1 MALSSMVVS
10 RDWQEVSVL
19 ECILGGLHIG
29 VDVESEL
36 ECALAKL
43 SKSKIDAL
51 IVDCDLDGTSGFLRE
66 LQNGLIHRAV
76 PLIIVSG
83 SLGRKH
89 LDAKGA
95 AFVFEKPISVEQA
108 VHTLSAARNMIL
120 DGRLRYHRQALDVP
134 VSLSYGSRRRLQA
147 HLKNLSQGGM
157 RIRVQ
162 RPLPMTTPG
171 PVRVSFRLR
180 GSRRCLK
187 LQGELVWV
195 DQQGNAGIRFV
206 DINRRAKRDLQLW
219 LERQYFMH

>member
-1 MALSSMVVS
+1 MVVS

-36 ECALAKL
+36 EGALAKL

-51 IVDCDLDGTSGFLRE
+51 IVDCDLDGTSGFLRG

-83 SLGRKH
+83 SQGRKH

-134 VSLSYGSRRRLQA
+134 VSLSYGSRRCLQA
-147 HLKNLSQGGM
+147 HLLNLSQGGM

-180 GSRRCLK
+180 GSRRGLK